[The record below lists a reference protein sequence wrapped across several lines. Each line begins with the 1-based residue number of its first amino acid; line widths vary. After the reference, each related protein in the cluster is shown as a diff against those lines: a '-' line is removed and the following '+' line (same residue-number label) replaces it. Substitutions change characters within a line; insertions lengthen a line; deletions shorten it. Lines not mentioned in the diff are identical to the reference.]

1 MVILRVVIMTEITAS
16 VVVVVRTVMVVVDGR
31 DDGGGDH
38 GGGCGGDGEC
48 GVCDGEGRDHGDSVV
63 VKTGTVMTV
72 LVAVV
77 TMVPWLLEE

>member
-1 MVILRVVIMTEITAS
+1 MTEITAS
-16 VVVVVRTVMVVVDGR
+16 VVVVRTVMVVVVVDVR

-38 GGGCGGDGEC
+38 GGGCGVDGEC

-77 TMVPWLLEE
+77 TMAPWLLEE